1 MDEPKT
7 KTLDRDWLTVEQA
20 ADYLQVSPFTIRRM
34 VKDRKIVGSK
44 LGEGSN
50 SSLRISAQSIRDM
63 LERNKS

>member
-20 ADYLQVSPFTIRRM
+20 AEYLQVSAFTIRRM
-34 VKDRKIVGSK
+34 VKDQKIVGTK
-44 LGEGSN
+44 LGDGPN
-50 SSLRISAQSIRDM
+50 SKLRISSQSIRDM